1 MTLILHIET
10 ATQVCS
16 VALSRSGILIE
27 SLDFF
32 GEGFEHG
39 EKLTLLIQEVMKKQ
53 KINMAELDAVAV
65 SAGPGSFTGLRIGV
79 STAKGLC
86 YALKIPLIA
95 VDTLYAMAEI
105 AWEKYPNHTLMPMID
120 ARRME
125 VFSII
130 YSGDKQIVRPIEAE
144 ALEEGRNAEFEPFV
158 CFGDGA
164 EKTKLVWQ
172 NRKITIDSD
181 LRPSARG
188 QVAMAFGKFQQK
200 QFEDVAYFEPNYLKE
215 FYMAPAKKKD

>member
-1 MTLILHIET
+1 MALILHIET

-16 VALSRSGILIE
+16 VALSQSGLLIE
-27 SLDFF
+27 AVDFL
-32 GEGFEHG
+32 GDGYEHG
-39 EKLTLLIQEVMKKQ
+39 EKLTTLIQEVMKKHDL
-53 KINMAELDAVAV
+53 NMDSLHAVSV
-65 SAGPGSFTGLRIGV
+65 SAGPGSYTGLRIGV

-86 YALKIPLIA
+86 YALKIPLIS
-95 VDTLYAMAEI
+95 VDTLYAMAEV
-105 AWEKYPNHTLMPMID
+105 AWEKYPNQALMPMID

-130 YSGDKQIVRPIEAE
+130 YSGNKQLLRPIEAE
-144 ALEEGRNAEFEPFV
+144 VLEEGRNAEFEPFV

-172 NRKITIDSD
+172 NRQITIDSD

-188 QVAMAFGKFQQK
+188 QVAMAFDKFQQK